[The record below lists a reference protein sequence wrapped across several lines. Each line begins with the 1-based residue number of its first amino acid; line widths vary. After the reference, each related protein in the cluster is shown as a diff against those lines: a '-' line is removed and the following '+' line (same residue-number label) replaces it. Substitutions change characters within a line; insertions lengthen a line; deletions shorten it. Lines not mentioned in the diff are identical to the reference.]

1 MGMKNT
7 VTAKVKKTADTDRT
21 TNASKDLYPII
32 TVGGNTSSAAVY
44 TAIANKPSNRTPAAG
59 DTIVMI
65 TGVVTA
71 SGVPVA
77 SPAIVTADTVDG
89 VRSVLITDTTVKVK
103 WGKATGADLS
113 ANTYTCWVKPA

>member
-77 SPAIVTADTVDG
+77 SPAIVTADTADG

-103 WGKATGADLS
+103 WGKDSGADLS